1 MSIKMAQKARLWI
14 KNRQKNVVIHNI
26 STKCGYM
33 DSNNVEM
40 WITGIT
46 PKYSKKKIF
55 KLKILNPEKAFIYGL
70 FNIFYLTLE
79 IKIYIMRMLFATQD
93 RRWPAGETACEDF
106 SL

>member
-1 MSIKMAQKARLWI
+1 MAQKARLWI

-46 PKYSKKKIF
+46 PKYSKKKF
-55 KLKILNPEKAFIYGL
+55 LNSRY
-70 FNIFYLTLE
+70 
-79 IKIYIMRMLFATQD
+79 
-93 RRWPAGETACEDF
+93 
-106 SL
+106 